1 MIEKEQ
7 TLPSKQAI
15 REIQATQSCLNES
28 EDCRANLDGDHF
40 HNLKCK
46 KVAGNRQ
53 NGFTK
58 SKCFLTNLTAIPE
71 RQIDSVEEESCKC
84 SVT

>member
-7 TLPSKQAI
+7 TWPSKQALG
-15 REIQATQSCLNES
+15 EIQATQSFLNGPEN
-28 EDCRANLDGDHF
+28 CRANLDGDHS

-58 SKCFLTNLTAIPE
+58 GKRILDQLYCHF
-71 RQIDSVEEESCKC
+71 
-84 SVT
+84 